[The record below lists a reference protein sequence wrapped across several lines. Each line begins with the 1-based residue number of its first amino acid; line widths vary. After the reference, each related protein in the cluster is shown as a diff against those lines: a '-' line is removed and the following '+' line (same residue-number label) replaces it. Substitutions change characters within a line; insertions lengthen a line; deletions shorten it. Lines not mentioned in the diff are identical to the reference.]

1 MLYVL
6 SPVHSAVPIP
16 FSLAQGHKEYALSPL
31 APLDV
36 LRRIDHLPSVV
47 ALQSADLKPS
57 YELQAWS

>member
-36 LRRIDHLPSVV
+36 LRIDHLPSVV
-47 ALQSADLKPS
+47 ALQSADLQPS